1 MKTSPM
7 LFGEDLAVCRP
18 TVLDPGHTAT
28 GEWTQPTGYHPQG
41 AALPQH
47 TNRSR
52 SSQVC
57 KVLPA
62 CIATHPPLLP
72 FHTQPKPSFFR
83 LPETFTPILLILW
96 GRNSSYQIISSFLN
110 AAHSLIAGALHAR
123 LPALTQAS
131 CSSYPISCLCLNMSL
146 ASQGLISGYPALKVS
161 KSICIFWVLF

>member
-1 MKTSPM
+1 M

-52 SSQVC
+52 SSRVC

-72 FHTQPKPSFFR
+72 FHTQPQALLLQASRDLYTYPSHSMRQEQFISDHLQF
-83 LPETFTPILLILW
+83 PECSTFSHCWGSTRTASCSHTGFLLILP
-96 GRNSSYQIISSFLN
+96 NL
-110 AAHSLIAGALHAR
+110 
-123 LPALTQAS
+123 LPLPE
-131 CSSYPISCLCLNMSL
+131 YVSCL
-146 ASQGLISGYPALKVS
+146 SGFN
-161 KSICIFWVLF
+161 FWVPCIKSQ